1 MQHRRPAR
9 AQVAPFPF
17 WRLEAAVCPGP
28 FIPGV
33 PHAPAPA
40 PPAPDPHAP
49 APPAPGPPAAGAA
62 EAPAAPRKGEQAA
75 EAAAAPGDE
84 AGAVLSGPRAAERF
98 CSDLAAP
105 SWVPPPGRAGVLEHV
120 SGPLQPP
127 WPVRLNACGRGLGRQ
142 GCWPCTWP
150 MICAQ
155 PDHDHAGGCACTHAS
170 VSPVEHTS
178 RAAQRWREWARRQ
191 RGCGPAAGRETDRR
205 RARSG
210 REPSRPTL
218 RQPRGPPA
226 ATPTGRCRHRC
237 RWSARTRPSTAWAR
251 RPRWSCARC
260 DAAQGQG

>member
-1 MQHRRPAR
+1 M
-9 AQVAPFPF
+9 
-17 WRLEAAVCPGP
+17 CPGP

-218 RQPRGPPA
+218 RRPRGPPA
-226 ATPTGRCRHRC
+226 ATPTGRCRRRC